1 MLVVDDLYRKPWTVL
16 TRMFAGRFDPS
27 AFSGTKRKRD
37 SDDDDDSDDLSIDEQ
52 SQESADELSE
62 ESEDELSE
70 GSASSEANKLEQLQE
85 TRKESSESS
94 SESDSSSESESE
106 SESESDSESESESD
120 SDSDEDDEK
129 KKDTSTHN
137 DSAMDIDDD
146 NSHQMAGEGDS
157 SYVEKHHSMFLK
169 FQKST
174 STAAQPANSDEEM
187 DSDNDIEKQDLQP
200 LPQPPLPRDRRLK
213 ATTTHLKSLDWLAV
227 PTYTAPEITEPF
239 SEFSLSPKLQ
249 NNLLSMG
256 ITSAFAVQISV
267 LHLLL
272 SDISKNVLQPDHR
285 GDLLVNALTGSGKT
299 LAYLIPIIEALYKR
313 VVPRVR
319 AIILVP
325 TKPLINQVKQTL
337 DTLRKGTK
345 LHVVSLKNDISLK
358 EEARKLTSNV
368 PDIIVTTP
376 GRLVDHLTMGSITLE
391 SLRFLVID
399 EADRL
404 LNQSFQN
411 WCNILISKLPSV
423 TAINDKWKQSPQKLI
438 FSATLTTDAGKLAQ
452 LKLHNP
458 RLIIVNK
465 EHQLLQNDE
474 LFSVPA
480 TLSEFL
486 IQVGT
491 AKSSVKP
498 LLLAKLL
505 LTQQRSHNVLIFAK
519 SNEASIRL
527 AKLLQILFNSLPHE
541 EPVVVEYLNSTNN
554 TSQSRRQILNRF
566 SEGKINFLVA
576 TDLIARGI
584 DILSIT
590 TVVNYDL
597 PNSARE
603 YVHRV
608 GRTAR
613 ANQTGDAISI
623 VIGKGEQ
630 KWFTKLVKEIGR
642 SPDQNIGMLDGIV
655 TEQLEEQIY
664 NQCLEQLQKQIAR

>member
-1 MLVVDDLYRKPWTVL
+1 
-16 TRMFAGRFDPS
+16 MFAGRFDPS

-37 SDDDDDSDDLSIDEQ
+37 SDNYESDVSDDLSIN
-52 SQESADELSE
+52 ESGVDDSGSE
-62 ESEDELSE
+62 EEDSTSENTKKEE
-70 GSASSEANKLEQLQE
+70 FSS
-85 TRKESSESS
+85 
-94 SESDSSSESESE
+94 D
-106 SESESDSESESESD
+106 SESDSESD
-120 SDSDEDDEK
+120 SDRGSDNESNSSISDKETDV
-129 KKDTSTHN
+129 N
-137 DSAMDIDDD
+137 AMDIDSG
-146 NSHQMAGEGDS
+146 NSKSSIEELAGEGDEA
-157 SYVEKHHSMFLK
+157 YVDKHHSVFLK
-169 FQKST
+169 FQKSIDKSIQ
-174 STAAQPANSDEEM
+174 STNLNGEEDVSD
-187 DSDNDIEKQDLQP
+187 DNIVQQDLQP

-239 SEFSLSPKLQ
+239 SGFPLNPKLQ
-249 NNLLSMG
+249 SNLNSLG
-256 ITSAFAVQISV
+256 YTSAFAVQISV
-267 LHLLL
+267 LHVLL
-272 SDISKNVLQPDHR
+272 SDIRKNIFQPDHR

-299 LAYLIPIIEALYKR
+299 LAYLIPIIEALHKR
-313 VVPRVR
+313 TVPKVR

-358 EEARKLTSNV
+358 EEARKLLSNV

-376 GRLVDHLTMGSITLE
+376 GRLVDHLTMESINLQD
-391 SLRFLVID
+391 LRYLVID

-411 WCNILISKLPSV
+411 WCSVVISKLCPV
-423 TAINDKWKQSPQKLI
+423 GAVDNKWNRTPQKLI
-438 FSATLTTDAGKLAQ
+438 FSATLTTDAGKLTQ

-480 TLSEFL
+480 TLNEFL

-491 AKSSVKP
+491 AKASVKP

-505 LTQQRSHNVLIFAK
+505 LTQKRHRNVLIFAK
-519 SNEASIRL
+519 SNEATIRL
-527 AKLLQILFNSLPHE
+527 AKLLQSLFDRLVSLHDEKPL
-541 EPVVVEYLNSTNN
+541 VVEYLNSTNN
-554 TSQSRRQILNRF
+554 TSQIRKQILNKF
-566 SEGKINFLVA
+566 HEGSINVLVA

-613 ANQTGDAISI
+613 ANKTGDAISI
-623 VIGKGEQ
+623 VVGKGEQ
-630 KWFTKLVKEIGR
+630 KWFNKLTKEIGR
-642 SPDQNIGMLDGIV
+642 SPEQSIGIIEGVI

-664 NQCLEQLQKQIAR
+664 TQCLEQLQKQIAR